1 MALRDYLWK
10 LAFRRKV
17 GDVGFV
23 EGCEGDVS
31 DGEYHWYDVLT
42 WVPAPDEYFWMGP
55 GRFTPDGKTAINGKG
70 RTFVGHIIEFGFLT

>member
-1 MALRDYLWK
+1 MIGRGFWDYLWK
-10 LAFRRKV
+10 LAFRQDVR
-17 GDVGFV
+17 DVGFV

-55 GRFTPDGKTAINGKG
+55 GRFTPDGKTAINGVYLDKIKFT
-70 RTFVGHIIEFGFLT
+70 RVE